1 MTRKEEKELTR
12 RMLKVE
18 DPVEMKTEP
27 GTEVLVG
34 TTPKEDAEEL
44 AARGKEG
51 HHDHPDLHHP
61 PSLARV
67 AHSKDFR
74 RRGLTPRNRESVY
87 LGISATRAHSG
98 ITHAVMPPQGVSNWT
113 PVQPSCSSRR
123 NQSWSSVVS
132 PT

>member
-51 HHDHPDLHHP
+51 HHDHPDLHREHKVHVGG
-61 PSLARV
+61 LGAV
-67 AHSKDFR
+67 ATPVPTR
-74 RRGLTPRNRESVY
+74 RR
-87 LGISATRAHSG
+87 
-98 ITHAVMPPQGVSNWT
+98 
-113 PVQPSCSSRR
+113 
-123 NQSWSSVVS
+123 
-132 PT
+132 